1 MPRTVG
7 RQSYRSTVPS
17 SSPEEYWRRSL
28 YFPFLDHL
36 IEEIQSRLLS
46 PELEKYYSVQYLLPH
61 NVSHL
66 SNDQKV
72 KEIYTA
78 YSADLPSKDHFT
90 QEIDRWRMK
99 WPTQSN
105 EPESSSS
112 TTNVWGAFV
121 SKSFKTRHFIYSG
134 YLLNNH
140 LNNLLN
146 NWLFAYNR
154 FKIQTS
160 GCLLNNGFYV
170 ICACAYENFQSFTL
184 LCLRTPTLNLLLN
197 CKLLYNQL

>member
-1 MPRTVG
+1 MFGIVQQVAMYLSASAKRLETFRDVDNASEVDDMPDRHTLRKLSDTRWGSRCDALSNTAFKQLYQTVKSFAAFVDIQENMPRTVG

-17 SSPEEYWRRSL
+17 SSPEEYWRRSM

-78 YSADLPSKDHFT
+78 YSADLP
-90 QEIDRWRMK
+90 R
-99 WPTQSN
+99 N
-105 EPESSSS
+105 
-112 TTNVWGAFV
+112 
-121 SKSFKTRHFIYSG
+121 
-134 YLLNNH
+134 
-140 LNNLLN
+140 
-146 NWLFAYNR
+146 
-154 FKIQTS
+154 
-160 GCLLNNGFYV
+160 
-170 ICACAYENFQSFTL
+170 
-184 LCLRTPTLNLLLN
+184 
-197 CKLLYNQL
+197 